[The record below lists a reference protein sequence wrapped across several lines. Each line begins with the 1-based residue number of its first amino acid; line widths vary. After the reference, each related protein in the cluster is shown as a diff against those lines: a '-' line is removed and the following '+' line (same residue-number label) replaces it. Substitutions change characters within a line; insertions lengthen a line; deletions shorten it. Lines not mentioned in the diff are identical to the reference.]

1 MEILERQRTDFE
13 KRVKSPILLILGI
26 VLIAL
31 GIGLIASFVSY
42 MQAHIDEAVIIE
54 NPTLADYLDTL
65 VALLFLA
72 GPLIIGGIIIAIF
85 IVRKARAPKTR
96 AKIESQYA
104 QAKSAAQTAASE
116 IRHNYESFANHQL
129 VAFKYANPWL
139 LDALARIVADGKAN
153 TLTQA
158 IQYFEN
164 ECYQQEMKGIAN
176 ANLYTTQEVL
186 EQTKS
191 IQRQLRILEPQ
202 APLAQLGH
210 GANSNRGAHIS
221 IAQGHGEN
229 NRAKTH
235 PFQFAS
241 RPPYDFFMTS
251 VLHFGHTMR
260 IVPLPRG
267 IERIWPHPLQRKYF
281 VVLRLTY
288 MVSSMFHQR
297 FGFADATSHFW
308 FSFSRAAMFLE

>member
-1 MEILERQRTDFE
+1 MYCSHCGTENENTAKFCRQCGNALQANAQLNSAPSAFDQEISASKGRQSVASFLRAFQAHVAPQAKNYNVLSAQCRQMEILERQRTDFE

-72 GPLIIGGIIIAIF
+72 GPLIIGGVIIAIF

-129 VAFKYANPWL
+129 VAFKYAKPWL
-139 LDALARIVADGKAN
+139 LDALARIVVDGKAN

-191 IQRQLRILEPQ
+191 IQRQLAYI
-202 APLAQLGH
+202 GVTSTI
-210 GANSNRGAHIS
+210 GAIGA
-221 IAQGHGEN
+221 
-229 NRAKTH
+229 
-235 PFQFAS
+235 
-241 RPPYDFFMTS
+241 
-251 VLHFGHTMR
+251 
-260 IVPLPRG
+260 
-267 IERIWPHPLQRKYF
+267 WRK
-281 VVLRLTY
+281 
-288 MVSSMFHQR
+288 
-297 FGFADATSHFW
+297 
-308 FSFSRAAMFLE
+308 

>member
-1 MEILERQRTDFE
+1 MYCSHCGTENENTAKFCHQCGNTLRANEQLHSAPSAFDQEMSAHKGRQSVASFLRAFQAHVAPQAKNYNELSAQCRQMETLERQRADFE

-104 QAKSAAQTAASE
+104 QAKSAAQTAGNK
-116 IRHNYESFANHQL
+116 IWRNYESFANHQL

-139 LDALARIVADGKAN
+139 LDALARIVADGKAD

-176 ANLYTTQEVL
+176 ANLYATQEVL
-186 EQTKS
+186 E
-191 IQRQLRILEPQ
+191 
-202 APLAQLGH
+202 
-210 GANSNRGAHIS
+210 
-221 IAQGHGEN
+221 
-229 NRAKTH
+229 
-235 PFQFAS
+235 
-241 RPPYDFFMTS
+241 
-251 VLHFGHTMR
+251 
-260 IVPLPRG
+260 
-267 IERIWPHPLQRKYF
+267 
-281 VVLRLTY
+281 
-288 MVSSMFHQR
+288 
-297 FGFADATSHFW
+297 
-308 FSFSRAAMFLE
+308 